1 MNKWIAAAAAAAT
14 VAGLPAIAQAQDA
27 ADNIGAYVNIGGAY
41 ASQDG
46 IHLGAIQGKVGY
58 RLHPNFGVEGEA
70 AFGVDDD
77 SLTVGTATA
86 KIELSHQFAA
96 YVIGF
101 APVATNTDLFA
112 RVGVGTTKIKASALG
127 AGASGSDESINIG
140 VGLQHHFDGVNGV
153 RVEYL
158 RSEYDGG
165 GNSDTFGVSY
175 SRRF

>member
-14 VAGLPAIAQAQDA
+14 VAAVPAIAQAQDA
-27 ADNIGAYVNIGGAY
+27 ADNIGAYINIGGAY

-46 IHLGAIQGKVGY
+46 VHLGAIQGKVGY
-58 RLHPNFGVEGEA
+58 RFHPNFGVEGEA

-77 SLTVGTATA
+77 SVRVGTATA

-96 YVIGF
+96 YVVGF

-112 RVGVGTTKIKASALG
+112 RLGYGTTKIMASSAG
-127 AGASGSDESINIG
+127 VGASGSDESINIG
-140 VGLQHHFDGVNGV
+140 VGVQHHFDGVNGV

-158 RSEYDGG
+158 RSEYNDGG
-165 GNSDTFGVSY
+165 HSDTWGVAY

>member
-1 MNKWIAAAAAAAT
+1 MNAWIAAAAAAAT
-14 VAGLPAIAQAQDA
+14 MALAPAMAQAQETVEP
-27 ADNIGAYVNIGGAY
+27 GAYVNLGAAY
-41 ASQDG
+41 ATQSG

-58 RLHPNFGVEGEA
+58 RFNNWLGVEGEA

-77 SLTVGTATA
+77 SVRVGAA
-86 KIELSHQFAA
+86 KAKVELKHQLAA

-112 RVGVGTTKIKASALG
+112 RLGYGTTKIGASAAG
-127 AGASGSDESINIG
+127 VGASGSDESVNIG
-140 VGLQHHFDGVNGV
+140 AGVQHHFDGKNGV

-158 RSEYDGG
+158 RSEYNDGG
-165 GNSDTFGVSY
+165 HANVWGVSY